1 MAASTPVRTT
11 PPVTP
16 TPPPPLSAPEAT
28 HPTALAIEQAR
39 VAVHAATAAL
49 GDKTEALDTLTEQYR
64 AAVLAHDGD
73 AMARLTRE
81 LDDQA
86 QRIVAAKI
94 GAAHARVALLSAEIA
109 DAERQ
114 VADALAVATST
125 YQAVITITE
134 EVHPHDRVTMGGDPD
149 RNRRYNQACAA
160 NGEAAHRVASAK
172 DRANDLARQ
181 RANANGELHMMIER
195 VAVRARRDITA

>member
-1 MAASTPVRTT
+1 MAATAR
-11 PPVTP
+11 P
-16 TPPPPLSAPEAT
+16 TPAT
-28 HPTALAIEQAR
+28 IEPAVAHPTALAIEQAR
-39 VAVHAATAAL
+39 VAVHAATAAM
-49 GDKTEALDTLTEQYR
+49 GDKTEALDTLTEHYR

-94 GAAHARVALLSAEIA
+94 GAAHARLDLLTAEVA

-114 VADALAVATST
+114 VTDALAVTTST

-134 EVHPHDRVTMGGDPD
+134 EVHPHDRVTMGGDPE

-160 NGEAAHRVASAK
+160 NGEAAHRLAAAK
-172 DRANDLARQ
+172 GRANDMAQQ

-195 VAVRARRDITA
+195 VAARARRDATA